1 MSAVRDGQWK
11 LVEWLED
18 ATLELFDLKSDPFEK
33 TNVAVKEPARVRTL
47 HAMLTAWRAETGAL
61 LPTKNTSFDPRAK
74 EAR

>member
-18 ATLELFDLKSDPFEK
+18 GTLELFGLTSDPFEK
-33 TNVAVKEPARVRTL
+33 ANVADKEPARVKTL
-47 HAMLTAWRAETGAL
+47 HAMLTAWRAETGAQ
-61 LPTKNTSFDPRAK
+61 LPTKNPAFDPRAK